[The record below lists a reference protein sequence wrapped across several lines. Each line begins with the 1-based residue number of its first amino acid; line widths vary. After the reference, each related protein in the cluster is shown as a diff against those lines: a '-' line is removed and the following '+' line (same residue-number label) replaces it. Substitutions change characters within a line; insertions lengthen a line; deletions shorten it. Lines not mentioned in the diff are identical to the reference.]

1 MDPDIFLLDDEIV
14 LIIMAAYL
22 ALAMLSS
29 AIAALK
35 RAG

>member
-14 LIIMAAYL
+14 LIIMTVYL